1 MPVSFHRAGAALLL
15 CALGLTACSPTFNW
29 RETRVEGTP
38 LQALMPCKPDAAQRS
53 VPLLG
58 TPTELHLLSCE
69 AGGLRFAL
77 AWAEV
82 PDADQLRP
90 ATLAWRSASLMA
102 IRVSSPPDD
111 EASTAW
117 PVKVAGAAQVL
128 GVSAQGQDPSG
139 AAVQIRAA
147 YFAQGQQ
154 VFQAAVYGERLPAE
168 ALDTF
173 FGGLRLPTP

>member
-1 MPVSFHRAGAALLL
+1 MPVFFRCAGAAWLLM
-15 CALGLTACSPTFNW
+15 ALGLTACSPTFNW

-58 TPTELHLLSCE
+58 NPTELHLLSCE

-82 PDADQLRP
+82 RHADQLRP

-117 PVKVAGAAQVL
+117 PVNVSGAAQVL
-128 GVSAQGQDPSG
+128 GVSAQGRGPSG
-139 AAVQIRAA
+139 DAVQTRAA